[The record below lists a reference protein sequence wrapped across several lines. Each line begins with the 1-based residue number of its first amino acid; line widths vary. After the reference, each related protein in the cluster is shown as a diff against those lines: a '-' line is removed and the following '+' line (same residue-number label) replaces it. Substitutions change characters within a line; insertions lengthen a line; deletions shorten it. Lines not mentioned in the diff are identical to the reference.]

1 MSQFQ
6 TSKDPDPLP
15 TAKSILCRDLTGI
28 LSERTET
35 GTVAA
40 VITYLEDQKQ
50 NISFSHIKHMQ
61 KKVLPKIRPTS
72 FNRKRGVRLTSDEF
86 SNSSLFPSQ
95 ILTLKE
101 Q

>member
-15 TAKSILCRDLTGI
+15 TAKSILCRDLAGI

-40 VITYLEDQKQ
+40 VITYLEDQK
-50 NISFSHIKHMQ
+50 
-61 KKVLPKIRPTS
+61 
-72 FNRKRGVRLTSDEF
+72 
-86 SNSSLFPSQ
+86 
-95 ILTLKE
+95 
-101 Q
+101 